1 MCLSLERMNTG
12 GERLFSRKDLQ
23 DLQAATMR
31 EEHEKN
37 VKRIVQ
43 EIRTAVLTKAMKSK
57 DQGYF
62 YAVPPVPLHIPPSNS
77 IVLNIYT
84 YSDIVSCFQWAANPE
99 EERRRLIDDII
110 AGLQAGFPDVTIVY
124 KSQKRVASD
133 SDGNQVIY
141 PDVNQ
146 GIYLDWS

>member
-1 MCLSLERMNTG
+1 MNTG
-12 GERLFSRKDLQ
+12 GEQRLFSRKDLQ

-62 YAVPPVPLHIPPSNS
+62 YPVPPVPAHIPPRNS
-77 IVLNIYT
+77 IVLNIYS

-110 AGLQAGFPDVTIVY
+110 AGLQAGFPDVTILY
-124 KSQKRVASD
+124 KSQKCISTD
-133 SDGNQVIY
+133 LEGNQAIY
-141 PDVNQ
+141 SEVNQ

>member
-1 MCLSLERMNTG
+1 MNTS
-12 GERLFSRKDLQ
+12 GEQRLFSRKDLQ
-23 DLQAATMR
+23 DLQAATQR

-62 YAVPPVPLHIPPSNS
+62 YPVPLVPAHIPPRNS
-77 IVLNIYT
+77 IIVNI
-84 YSDIVSCFQWAANPE
+84 YSDIVSCFLWAANPE
-99 EERRRLIDDII
+99 KERLRLIDDII
-110 AGLQAGFPDVTIVY
+110 SNLQAGFPDVTILY
-124 KSQKRVASD
+124 KSHRCLQTGAELNS
-133 SDGNQVIY
+133 
-141 PDVNQ
+141 